1 MRSRAVHPAR
11 RVRAS
16 DWPRRRPQRITCE
29 PRDAKSLLPSPVPS
43 APAAPRP
50 PRGPVAQRPRGPEAT
65 PPMGYDEALEREKK
79 RWARQ
84 ISPFRRVPQRPRH
97 ARAADFPSIPNFVRP
112 PVRPLPFPFPSS
124 LSSTTSQQPDLVRAL
139 GSREAAPCAIALFF
153 SSFLEPN
160 PHTSFLVARLR
171 RLRRVNAP
179 PLLLHSK
186 PNTATSV
193 LTGRCDPRSIKLAS
207 SRPLQS
213 RA

>member
-1 MRSRAVHPAR
+1 MPSTQLAGSGRLIGHAGDPSESHASPATQSRSCQVPSR
-11 RVRAS
+11 
-16 DWPRRRPQRITCE
+16 PRRRRRAPQR
-29 PRDAKSLLPSPVPS
+29 SS
-43 APAAPRP
+43 
-50 PRGPVAQRPRGPEAT
+50 GPVARRPRGPEAT
-65 PPMGYDEALEREKK
+65 PQWGYDEALEREKK

-97 ARAADFPSIPNFVRP
+97 ARAAADFPSIPNFVRP

-171 RLRRVNAP
+171 RLRRVNAA

-207 SRPLQS
+207 PRPLQS